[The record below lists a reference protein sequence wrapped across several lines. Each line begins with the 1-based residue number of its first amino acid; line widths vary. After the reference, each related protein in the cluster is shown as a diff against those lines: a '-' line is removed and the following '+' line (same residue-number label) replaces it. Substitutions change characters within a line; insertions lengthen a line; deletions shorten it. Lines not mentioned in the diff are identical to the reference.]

1 MALGKVETL
10 WRYPVKS
17 LIGESLG
24 DLVID
29 SRGVSG
35 DRLYAI
41 SNSDGKFGS
50 GKDTRR
56 FRRIDG
62 LFSMSAETTENG
74 ISIRFPDGSVFLGS
88 DPAIDNMLSQTLGQS
103 VTLTKE
109 GDISH
114 FDDGAVHILTTE
126 SLSLLNQKLPG
137 SGIDPKRFRPNLVIA
152 SRLQD
157 QELLGKVI
165 NIGSASLEVTHK
177 TERCRMITIEQ
188 PGFENRPDILKVV
201 SQGFGL
207 DFGVYAKVIST
218 GSVSVGDKVEFIQ
231 K

>member
-207 DFGVYAKVIST
+207 GFGVYAKVIST